1 MTERSSD
8 AVPLLWS
15 QKLLRGWL
23 FKIMTGRIQKYFVES
38 WSELKKVNWPT
49 RQQTIHLTVV
59 VVGMSLGVAVFLGI
73 LDILFAYGLSYLLV
87 R

>member
-23 FKIMTGRIQKYFVES
+23 FKIMMGRIQKYFVES

-49 RQQTIHLTVV
+49 RQQTTHLTIV
-59 VVGMSLGVAVFLGI
+59 VVGLSLGVAVFLGV
-73 LDILFAYGLSYLLV
+73 LDILFAYGLSYLIV